1 MLDQIS
7 AQRNI
12 AVISLIKLQSYGVTE
27 DEILN
32 IHELNWFKIQAG
44 NMIKSV
50 LPVQLLSFQVLLE
63 CLTRYYC

>member
-50 LPVQLLSFQVLLE
+50 LPVQLLSFQVLLKR
-63 CLTRYYC
+63 LTRYYC